1 MTAKF
6 AFHFF
11 NKSFRYITTCLS
23 AFPFALTGI
32 PDGALLAIMPKQ
44 SFNLSALPPTHNR
57 SLRAFSSPLTGGGNN
72 DFHAHHN
79 GGGHH
84 GNGHHH
90 HGNGSPWNNN
100 TSSTTTMST
109 GWTMP
114 SPMTSGRNGG
124 GNNSRDA
131 SFANL
136 RGSQGL
142 GGSSGIGVGGVGGT
156 SSPHT
161 TTEALDP
168 DHGLKLWHLVKPQE
182 VDTKD
187 GESREGKMVSEVYLT
202 RLLAT
207 KGTLQQYVD
216 DLIETIFSTAH
227 RGKERYAPWVS
238 IWFIH
243 LIMVHARS

>member
-1 MTAKF
+1 MQQP
-6 AFHFF
+6 FF
-11 NKSFRYITTCLS
+11 NHLPIYSTCHNPPL
-23 AFPFALTGI
+23 PGI
-32 PDGALLAIMPKQ
+32 VDGALLAIMPKQ

-57 SLRAFSSPLTGGGNN
+57 SLRTFSPSGGGN

-79 GGGHH
+79 GHH
-84 GNGHHH
+84 GNNH

-100 TSSTTTMST
+100 SSTMTT

-114 SPMTSGRNGG
+114 SPMTSGRNAA
-124 GNNSRDA
+124 NNSRDA
-131 SFANL
+131 SFTNL
-136 RGSQGL
+136 RGSQAL
-142 GGSSGIGVGGVGGT
+142 GNNGGGA
-156 SSPHT
+156 SPHT

-227 RGKERYAPWVS
+227 RGKRCNILS
-238 IWFIH
+238 C
-243 LIMVHARS
+243 

>member
-1 MTAKF
+1 
-6 AFHFF
+6 
-11 NKSFRYITTCLS
+11 
-23 AFPFALTGI
+23 
-32 PDGALLAIMPKQ
+32 MPKQ
-44 SFNLSALPPTHNR
+44 SFNLSALPQAPHNR
-57 SLRAFSSPLTGGGNN
+57 SLRAFSSPLTGGGN

-79 GGGHH
+79 GGG
-84 GNGHHH
+84 GGH

-100 TSSTTTMST
+100 ANVST

-114 SPMTSGRNGG
+114 SPMTSGRNGVG
-124 GNNSRDA
+124 SNSRDA

-142 GGSSGIGVGGVGGT
+142 GGGGGVGGG
-156 SSPHT
+156 SPHT

-227 RGKERYAPWVS
+227 RGKRGTRVRDRTRFLSSSTMSCS
-238 IWFIH
+238 I
-243 LIMVHARS
+243 